1 MKASVDQLGTFF
13 GISIGYVTLF
23 YISDILAGTQAVA
36 GFASVFFLPAFVR
49 LLGFLLIGMWVAP
62 ALLLAGTF
70 LVLAGSYDLGSGAK
84 AEIIVTLVTAFS
96 GPLGAATVAR
106 FAALKPNLENLSPIR
121 LLVLSIG
128 CSGANT
134 IGYSLTLE
142 LLGLSHH
149 ESYVFWSIFIGDMIG
164 TWVIIYTI
172 KLIIDLYRA
181 SQRHI

>member
-1 MKASVDQLGTFF
+1 MKSSADQLGTFV
-13 GISIGYVTLF
+13 GISSAYVALF

-62 ALLLAGTF
+62 ALLLAGTL
-70 LVLAGSYDLGSGAK
+70 LVLTDSYDLGLGVE
-84 AEIIVTLVTAFS
+84 AEMIVTLVAAFS

-106 FAALKPNLENLSPIR
+106 FSELKPNLENLNPTR

-142 LLGLSHH
+142 SLGLSRH
-149 ESYVFWSIFIGDMIG
+149 ESYVFFAIFVGDMVG
-164 TWVIIYTI
+164 TWVIIYMI
-172 KLIIDLYRA
+172 KLIMDLYRA
-181 SQRHI
+181 SRTGY